1 MDLEELY
8 KILMELQPS
17 YDFVGKEGV
26 IEEGT
31 LDSFDLIS
39 LVTMIE
45 EKYEV
50 IIDALD
56 IVPAN
61 FSSVESIAELIR
73 NSGGMI

>member
-1 MDLEELY
+1 MEELY